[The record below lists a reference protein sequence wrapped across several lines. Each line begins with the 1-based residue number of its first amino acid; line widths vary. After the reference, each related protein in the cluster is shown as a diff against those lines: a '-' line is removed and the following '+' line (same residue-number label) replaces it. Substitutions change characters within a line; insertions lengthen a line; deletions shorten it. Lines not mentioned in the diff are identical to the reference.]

1 MPVVAF
7 ESTAH
12 RPPTAVRAERGQAC
26 LARRVG
32 GPNADQGQTTHSSS
46 DSTNKRVANQPFAT
60 DPDRRSRQTG
70 LASGGLTVDQEP
82 ANHQLQVWQV
92 RWSSSFSATPARV
105 MSFWIV
111 CLQYFP
117 TFHPSNLPSLFAKL
131 PSIPST
137 LPTYTGPWITA
148 QRLTVH
154 YTSTCFNAHNL
165 KKSWTDGLHRT
176 ALCLARTSGG
186 CQLAIVRTGVTSPNG
201 LEAEDREVRFVHS
214 LDWEMRSF
222 KKLY

>member
-1 MPVVAF
+1 MPCEA
-7 ESTAH
+7 S
-12 RPPTAVRAERGQAC
+12 
-26 LARRVG
+26 
-32 GPNADQGQTTHSSS
+32 GQTIHPSS

-82 ANHQLQVWQV
+82 ANYRLQVWQV
-92 RWSSSFSATPARV
+92 RWSSFPGHSCPCDVFLDCLSPVLSNFPSFQPSKL
-105 MSFWIV
+105 V
-111 CLQYFP
+111 C
-117 TFHPSNLPSLFAKL
+117 KL
-131 PSIPST
+131 PSIPGT
-137 LPTYTGPWITA
+137 LPTYTSPWIMA

-154 YTSTCFNAHNL
+154 CTSTYFNAHNL
-165 KKSWTDGLHRT
+165 KKSWTVGPHKT

-186 CQLAIVRTGVTSPNG
+186 CQLAIVRTGVTSPDG

-214 LDWEMRSF
+214 PDWEMRSF